1 MNPEVVSLIKLAVVF
16 AFIIVL
22 LAFKRPLNLV
32 MAIAAVV
39 VIVLY
44 QMPMADALPAI
55 RRGVLG
61 TNTLNALL
69 VLYCITFLQRMMEK
83 RKNLSNCQ
91 VALNGI
97 FNNRRINASVAP
109 FLLGCLPAASTVL
122 ICGPIVRESVGDYL
136 STEEKA
142 AVTSFFRHV
151 SESFLPTYTGIFIAI
166 GLTNGAVTASSFV
179 LGMLPMV
186 AALFLTGYLVYL
198 RKIPKDTGMVSD
210 QSKGYYWKLLLQSA
224 WAIALAIFLILAFK
238 LPVVAAVLICIGI
251 NVFVNHFTWEEIVP
265 FFSAAFEPRLIANTF
280 SVMIFKELL
289 AATGVIETLPGFFTS
304 LPIPTFLVFALI
316 FFFGSIVAGSQAII
330 VLCMPMA
337 MASLAGGPAL
347 SLFILLMSMNYVAM
361 QISPIHICLTLCAE
375 DYKIPLSSL
384 VAKSVP
390 MVVVF
395 TVLSFIY
402 YAVLRVVGL

>member
-55 RRGVLG
+55 QRGVLG

>member
-1 MNPEVVSLIKLAVVF
+1 MELVKLLAVF
-16 AFIIVL
+16 CIIILVMWL
-22 LAFKRPLNLV
+22 KRPL
-32 MAIAAVV
+32 MAAIVAACVGTV
-39 VIVLY
+39 VLY
-44 QMPMADALPAI
+44 QLPLDVAWGALVKGATGNTTIQAI
-55 RRGVLG
+55 
-61 TNTLNALL
+61 A

-289 AATGVIETLPGFFTS
+289 AATGVIETLPGFFPP

>member
-1 MNPEVVSLIKLAVVF
+1 MELIKLLAVF
-16 AFIIVL
+16 CIII
-22 LAFKRPLNLV
+22 LV
-32 MAIAAVV
+32 MWLKKPLMTAIIAACVGTV
-39 VIVLY
+39 VLY
-44 QMPMADALPAI
+44 QLPLDATLGALKAGALGQTTLQAI
-55 RRGVLG
+55 
-61 TNTLNALL
+61 A

-91 VALNGI
+91 VALNGL

-122 ICGPIVRESVGDYL
+122 ICGPIVRDSVGDYL
-136 STEEKA
+136 NTEEKA
-142 AVTSFFRHV
+142 AITSYFRHI

-166 GLTNGAVTASSFV
+166 GLTQGAVTASSFV

-198 RKIPKDTGMVSD
+198 RRIPKDTGMVSD
-210 QSKGYYWKLLLQSA
+210 QPKSYYWKLLLQSA
-224 WAIALAIFLILAFK
+224 WAIGLAIFLILAFN
-238 LPVVAAVLICIGI
+238 LPVVAAVLICIVI
-251 NVFVNHFTWEEIVP
+251 NIFVNHFNWKELAP
-265 FFSAAFEPRLIANTF
+265 FFAAAFEPRLIANTF

-289 AATGVIETLPGFFTS
+289 SATGVIESLPGFFTS

-384 VAKSVP
+384 VAKTVP

-395 TVLSFIY
+395 TVLSFVY
-402 YAVLRVVGL
+402 YGVLRAAGL

>member
-55 RRGVLG
+55 QRGVLG

-402 YAVLRVVGL
+402 YAGLRVVGL

>member
-1 MNPEVVSLIKLAVVF
+1 M
-16 AFIIVL
+16 
-22 LAFKRPLNLV
+22 
-32 MAIAAVV
+32 
-39 VIVLY
+39 
-44 QMPMADALPAI
+44 
-55 RRGVLG
+55 
-61 TNTLNALL
+61 
-69 VLYCITFLQRMMEK
+69 
-83 RKNLSNCQ
+83 
-91 VALNGI
+91 
-97 FNNRRINASVAP
+97 AP

-210 QSKGYYWKLLLQSA
+210 QSKGYYWKLLLRSA